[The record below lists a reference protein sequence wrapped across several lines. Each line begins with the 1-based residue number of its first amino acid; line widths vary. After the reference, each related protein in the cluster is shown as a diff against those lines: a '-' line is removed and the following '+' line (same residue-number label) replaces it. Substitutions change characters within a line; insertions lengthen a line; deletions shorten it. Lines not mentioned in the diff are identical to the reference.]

1 MQPRPYQEIG
11 RDFLAG
17 RRFALLADEM
27 RVGKTAQAI
36 LAAAKIGAK
45 RTLVLCPAIAVPVW
59 RDQWAQWRPGA
70 PVSPVVMSYEK
81 ALIEQDRLLA
91 QAWDVT
97 VIDECHFAGNPEAKR
112 TKMIYGKGGLVHR
125 TDRLWAL
132 SGTPAP
138 KHAGSLW
145 PLLYTSGIVGLRY
158 YEFIQRY
165 CRIDF
170 LSQRPIGT
178 KEQHIPELRALW
190 RKIGLRRTRKEVAP
204 ELPDIGFDF
213 LPVDIDS
220 PVDLAGDLATAD
232 DALLARAGETDR
244 EDRVAVALAKARP
257 LVQALASDLQGGL
270 VKQTVVFGWHL
281 DALREVTRL
290 IAAAGFSVEMISG
303 EVSQSKRTA
312 IQDRFRAGELDVI
325 VGQIRACGTAIDLSA
340 ASHAYFLELDWVPAS
355 NVQAA
360 NRLIAIGKTEPVTV
374 DVVTVPGT
382 IDDHVQ
388 RILLR
393 RAREIARLI

>member
-1 MQPRPYQEIG
+1 MKLRPYQEVG

-17 RRFALLADEM
+17 KRFALLADEM

-36 LAAAKIGAK
+36 LAAGKLGAE
-45 RTLVLCPAIAVPVW
+45 RVLVLCPAIAVPVW
-59 RDQWAQWRPGA
+59 RGQWEEWRPGA
-70 PVSPVVMSYEK
+70 LLPTVMSYERG
-81 ALIEQDRLLA
+81 LIEKDALLA
-91 QAWDVT
+91 ASWDAV

-112 TKMIYGKGGLVHR
+112 TKMIYGKGGLAHR

-145 PLLYTSGIVGLRY
+145 PLLYVSGTIGIRY
-158 YEFIQRY
+158 PDFIRRY
-165 CRIDF
+165 CRIDY

-178 KEQHIPELRALW
+178 REEHIPELRALW
-190 RKIGLRRTRKEVAP
+190 QKIGLRRTRKEVAP

-213 LPVDIDS
+213 LPVDLDT
-220 PVDLAGDLATAD
+220 PVDLKDDLLRAD
-232 DALLARAGETDR
+232 DALLVRAGNTDR
-244 EDRVAVALAKARP
+244 KDRVAVAVAKARP
-257 LVQALASDLQGGL
+257 LVQALASDMRGGL
-270 VKQTVVFGWHL
+270 IERTVVFGWHL
-281 DALREVTRL
+281 DALKEVTRL
-290 IAAAGFSVEMISG
+290 IAAEGFSVEMISG
-303 EVSQSKRTA
+303 ATPQGKRTA
-312 IQDRFRAGELDVI
+312 IQDAFRAGALDVV

-360 NRLIAIGKTEPVTV
+360 NRLVAIGKGTPVTV
-374 DVVTVPGT
+374 DVVTVPGS

-388 RILLR
+388 RILLT
-393 RAREIARLI
+393 RARELAKLI